1 MNSFEYTSP
10 VYVHFGEGE
19 RKKIGAYLRDRYTDV
34 LLVTAEGP
42 FRENGLFA
50 EIRDCL
56 LNHGIAVREM
66 SDIESNPKL
75 KSAREGREICR
86 KKGIDCIVA
95 LGGGSVI
102 DCAKVIA
109 ASAEMDVDPF
119 DLIWGERIPVSGALP
134 VVAVPT
140 IAATSTE
147 MNNYAMMVN
156 EETKEKFYCQGM
168 FSEMAILDPE
178 TTLTGPENLTL
189 WGIMDILSHIYEF
202 YFNGCEAAPTQ
213 TFLSECL
220 IRSTMLA
227 AERLHRDMSDVAA
240 RGELLWCAA
249 LSWGGLTKIG
259 RGDPDMT
266 CHGIEESFSGYFD
279 THHGAC
285 LGVLT
290 PRWME
295 RTIPHVPAPF
305 ARFAR
310 QIFGVTLESELDAAR
325 EGLKRYKKWLS
336 SIGAPNTYSD
346 FSDID
351 FTEEGFTVVAE
362 HAISIYGGKVGSIY
376 PLTSEAEIVKFL
388 KMGLEPY

>member
-1 MNSFEYTSP
+1 
-10 VYVHFGEGE
+10 
-19 RKKIGAYLRDRYTDV
+19 
-34 LLVTAEGP
+34 
-42 FRENGLFA
+42 
-50 EIRDCL
+50 
-56 LNHGIAVREM
+56 
-66 SDIESNPKL
+66 
-75 KSAREGREICR
+75 
-86 KKGIDCIVA
+86 
-95 LGGGSVI
+95 
-102 DCAKVIA
+102 
-109 ASAEMDVDPF
+109 MDVDPF
-119 DLIWGERIPVSGALP
+119 DLIWGDRIPVSGALP

-140 IAATSTE
+140 IAATGTE
-147 MNNYAMMVN
+147 MNNYAVMVN

-168 FSEMAILDPE
+168 FPEMAILDPE
-178 TTLTGPENLTL
+178 ITLTVPANLTL

-213 TFLSECL
+213 TLLSECL

-227 AERLHRDMSDVAA
+227 AERLNRDMSDVSA

-295 RTIPHVPAPF
+295 RTVPQVPSPF

-310 QIFGVTLESELDAAR
+310 QIFGVTLESDLDAAR

-376 PLTSEAEIVKFL
+376 PLTSEAEIVELL

>member
-19 RKKIGAYLRDRYTDV
+19 RKHIGAYLKDRYRDI
-34 LLVTAEGP
+34 LLVTAKGP

-50 EIRDCL
+50 EIRDNLRGCGMRV
-56 LNHGIAVREM
+56 HEM
-66 SDIESNPKL
+66 SDIESNPKI
-75 KSAREGREICR
+75 KSAREGRYVCGR
-86 KKGIDCIVA
+86 NGVDCIVA

-109 ASAEMDVDPF
+109 AASRMDVNPF
-119 DLIWGERIPVSGALP
+119 DLIWGKRIPVTDALP

-140 IAATSTE
+140 IAATGTE
-147 MNNYAMMVN
+147 MNNYAVMVD
-156 EETKEKFYCQGM
+156 EKTREKFYCQAM
-168 FSEMAILDPE
+168 FPEMAVLDPE
-178 TTLTGPENLTL
+178 ITLTVPDNLTV

-202 YFNGCEAAPTQ
+202 YFNGSDASPTQ
-213 TFLSECL
+213 TLLSECL
-220 IRSTMLA
+220 IRSTMDA
-227 AERLHRDMSDVAA
+227 AECLNRDMSDVAA

-249 LSWGGLTKIG
+249 LAWGGLTKIG

-295 RTIPHVPAPF
+295 QTIPHVPYPF

-310 QIFGVTLESELDAAR
+310 QIFGVDNESDMAAAQ
-325 EGLKRYKKWLS
+325 EGLERYRAWLS
-336 SIGAPNTYSD
+336 SIGAPNTFSD
-346 FSDID
+346 FSDRV
-351 FTEEGFTVVAE
+351 FSEEGFEIVAA
-362 HAISIYGGKVGSIY
+362 HALSIYGGKVGNIH
-376 PLTSEAEIVKFL
+376 PLTTEQEIVDLL
-388 KMGLEPY
+388 KKCLVRY